1 MMFNGRGQRF
11 TVKEASEAVGSTFT
25 SNPFR
30 IDLDS
35 MEAFRASIFDYD
47 AYPAEQN
54 PQYKVEQINFTYL
67 LSLIDVLRVQLFDD
81 DPMYH
86 TLTYGINNA
95 KIKHPLYTTDNLIM
109 TCTIKSFKKRDN
121 KYWMTTFYEF
131 FVVGNE
137 RAVAQSELISCLVS
151 R

>member
-1 MMFNGRGQRF
+1 MFEVRGQRLA
-11 TVKEASEAVGSTFT
+11 VKDASEAVGSKFT
-25 SNPFR
+25 SKPFR
-30 IDLDS
+30 VDLGS

-54 PQYKVEQINFTYL
+54 PQYKAEQINFTYL

-81 DPMYH
+81 DPAYH

-95 KIKHPLYTTDNLIM
+95 KIKRPLYSTDNLIM
-109 TCTIKSFKKRDN
+109 TCTIKSFEKRGKN
-121 KYWMTTFYEF
+121 YWMTTFYEF
-131 FVVGNE
+131 FVVGDE
-137 RAVAQSELISCLVS
+137 RIAAQSELISCLVS